1 MSDQIE
7 KYKARANREKEAR
20 KQAEKILELKS
31 RELYQSNLELKQ
43 LTKTLE
49 QRVQERTSELQ
60 KAHDEAVKLAQVKSE
75 FLANMSHELRT
86 PLNGVLG
93 VLTLLKN
100 TELSN
105 KQNKLVSTATN
116 SGELLLALINDVLDF
131 SKLDNDKLELEEI
144 EFNPIELIQLTCEP
158 FTSEAISKNIEL
170 IYLLSPDTPNLLRG
184 DPTRI
189 KQVITNLVSNALKFT
204 KQGEVIISAM
214 FDSNELTIAI
224 SDTGIGMTEEQLDKV
239 LDKFSQANESTTR
252 KYGGTGLGLS
262 ICKSLID
269 LMSGMLVISSE
280 HGKGSCFEIRLPLK
294 AANTE
299 VSQTFPN
306 NIGTQKVLLI
316 FSHEQL
322 LDYVE
327 TLLTHWTYDQVE
339 TTSSFDIAKELLDI
353 DMYDVV
359 IVGQKIQLETYE
371 DVFQVIREHNTE
383 CQIISYWEAGTAT
396 KNQENHIM
404 LHLPIK
410 QSDLYDAL
418 VLKVNPEISSSVMD
432 NIAAQGNYHNSP
444 VLVVEDNLVNQQ
456 VIKELLSLFNC
467 QIALANNG
475 QEAIDKVQKDNFK
488 LILMDIQMPVMDGIT
503 ATQAIQELGGVY
515 ASLPIV
521 ALTAH
526 NLPGDKDKSIAAGMQ
541 DHITKPIEIN
551 ELKRVLN
558 KYLEAEM
565 NLEPEGIDIQNAGA
579 KQYPGLCIEEAME
592 RVLGNTDLYIRIAQ
606 EFTKVTKVH
615 LQELKQALDNK
626 DLEQLTRL
634 AHTIKGSAA
643 NLSANDLS
651 KLASD
656 LESQLSKLDTI
667 ADTQMSEIQTQ
678 LDSLLTSSELVFN
691 SIQSYLDDHS

>member
-31 RELYQSNLELKQ
+31 LELYQSNLELKQ

-93 VLTLLKN
+93 MLTLLKN

-158 FTSEAISKNIEL
+158 LASEAISKNIEL
-170 IYLLSPDTPNLLRG
+170 IYLLSPDTPSLLRG

-280 HGKGSCFEIRLPLK
+280 HGKGSCFEIRLPLQ
-294 AANTE
+294 AVSTE

-327 TLLTHWTYDQVE
+327 ILLTHWTFDQVE
-339 TTSSFDIAKELLDI
+339 KTSSFDIAKELLDI

-371 DVFQVIREHNTE
+371 DVFQVIREHNAE

-396 KNQENHIM
+396 TNQDNHIM

-418 VLKVNPEISSSVMD
+418 VLKINPEISSSVMD

-467 QIALANNG
+467 QITLANNG

-488 LILMDIQMPVMDGIT
+488 LIFMDIQMPVMDGVT
-503 ATQAIQELGGVY
+503 ATQAIQELGGTY

-565 NLEPEGIDIQNAGA
+565 DLESEGINIQSAGA

-615 LQELKQALDNK
+615 LQELETSIRKQRPRTTYA
-626 DLEQLTRL
+626 
-634 AHTIKGSAA
+634 
-643 NLSANDLS
+643 
-651 KLASD
+651 
-656 LESQLSKLDTI
+656 
-667 ADTQMSEIQTQ
+667 
-678 LDSLLTSSELVFN
+678 TSSYN
-691 SIQSYLDDHS
+691 QR